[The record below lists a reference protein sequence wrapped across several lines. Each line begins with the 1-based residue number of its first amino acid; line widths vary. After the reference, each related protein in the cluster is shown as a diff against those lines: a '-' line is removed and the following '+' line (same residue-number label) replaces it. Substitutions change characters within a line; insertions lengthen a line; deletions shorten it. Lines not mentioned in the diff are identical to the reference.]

1 MFVDQALAHRLEHH
15 EALFARRIA
24 DRFAAEDPVCGAAHV
39 RVGEATVAWVAPGS
53 VLNKVHALGLDGP
66 VDDDE
71 LDRAEAFL
79 RERGERKVTVELS
92 PFAGVEFA
100 ARLEARGYRMSGL
113 EQVQVRVLGPDDADG
128 PAPALPPGVSIEIV
142 DPGDRATREAWTRVS
157 TEGFYAPASPA
168 PDIVRYSTLCFDV
181 EGTTALLARV
191 DGVPAAAGAF
201 AIAEGIAA
209 FFAGSTVP
217 ALRGRGA
224 HTALIAARLRAAA
237 AAGAILATVGARP
250 GGESHRHLDRAG
262 FTVGYT
268 RPSLARAWE

>member
-1 MFVDQALAHRLEHH
+1 
-15 EALFARRIA
+15 
-24 DRFAAEDPVCGAAHV
+24 
-39 RVGEATVAWVAPGS
+39 
-53 VLNKVHALGLDGP
+53 
-66 VDDDE
+66 
-71 LDRAEAFL
+71 
-79 RERGERKVTVELS
+79 
-92 PFAGVEFA
+92 
-100 ARLEARGYRMSGL
+100 
-113 EQVQVRVLGPDDADG
+113 
-128 PAPALPPGVSIEIV
+128 VSIEIV